1 MPSLKDLRLRI
12 KSVKNTQQ
20 ITKTMKTVAAAKMVR
35 AREACENAR
44 PYTDR
49 LGQVIAGLNANL
61 SGQDAPLLL
70 QGREEVKTVRLIAFG
85 SDRGLCGGMNTN
97 LARRAEQLIKAWE
110 AEGKQVQIVTV
121 GRKINDLLKSGNRE
135 KIVQSYNDMMKEISY
150 TLAAQIGAR
159 MVEDFEAELCDEVFI
174 LYSFSLNVMKQDPTL
189 RSIIPFKAEEN
200 ITTTDAARE
209 YEPSESAIL
218 DVILPKNVNQQILS
232 AMLETYSSEQGARM
246 TAMDSATRNAGDM
259 IKRLTVD
266 YNRSRQAQITKEL
279 IEIISGAEAV

>member
-44 PYTDR
+44 PYTER
-49 LGQVIAGLNANL
+49 LGNVIAGLATNL
-61 SGQDAPLLL
+61 TGQDAPLLL
-70 QGREEVKTVRLIAFG
+70 KGRDEVNTVRLVAFG

-97 LARRAEQLIKAWE
+97 LARRADKLIAAWK
-110 AEGKQVQIVTV
+110 AEGKEVQIVTV
-121 GRKINDLLKSGNRE
+121 GRKTRDLLKSAHGGY
-135 KIVQSYNDMMKEISY
+135 IVQSYNDMMKDISY
-150 TLAAQIGAR
+150 ASAAQIGAR
-159 MVEDFEAELCDEVFI
+159 MVEDFEAGLCDEVHI
-174 LYSFSLNVMKQDPTL
+174 LYSFSENVMKQDPTL
-189 RSIIPFKAEEN
+189 VSIIPFKAEAEVS
-200 ITTTDAARE
+200 TDAARE

-259 IKRLTVD
+259 IKSITVE